1 MSTICNAA
9 VKNVMPAKQ
18 PKERYA
24 KENKKVAREDGD
36 GARVHD
42 GVWNETWAKETTTP
56 APVS

>member
-1 MSTICNAA
+1 
-9 VKNVMPAKQ
+9 MPAKQ